1 MGTELP
7 CDGMVAPDRSATPDI
22 TMMLVGNK
30 TDLAQ
35 ARVVST
41 EDGKSYSGRNG
52 ISFMEASALTVG
64 LEGRGRGRGRGRRV
78 GVGVGLTVGLE
89 GRGSRREGVGGQGQG

>member
-64 LEGRGRGRGRGRRV
+64 LEGRGRGRGRGEGSRRV
-78 GVGVGLTVGLE
+78 GVGGVGSHG
-89 GRGSRREGVGGQGQG
+89 GAGGQGSG